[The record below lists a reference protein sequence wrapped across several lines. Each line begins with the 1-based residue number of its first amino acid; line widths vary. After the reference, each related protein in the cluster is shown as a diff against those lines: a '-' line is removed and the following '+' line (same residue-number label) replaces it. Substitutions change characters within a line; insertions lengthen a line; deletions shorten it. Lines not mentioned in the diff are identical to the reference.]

1 MSQAVKN
8 RSDDK
13 SYELITKMVRI
24 SRTSKVVKGG
34 RQFSISALVVVGNGV
49 DEVGMGLRK
58 AKEVRDAIQKA
69 TDDAKKS
76 MIKVSLKGRT
86 IQHSITSCHG
96 ATRVFMKPAASGT
109 GVIAGGAMRAIFEC
123 LGVEDV
129 LAKCIGS
136 SNPVNVALA
145 SFKALAKMQDPL
157 KVAYIRGVPVKHVL
171 GIAADTKGKETSDG

>member
-1 MSQAVKN
+1 MSQYESGKSEEKN
-8 RSDDK
+8 
-13 SYELITKMVRI
+13 YELITKMVRI

-34 RQFSISALVVVGNGV
+34 RQFSIAALVVVGDGV
-49 DEVGMGLRK
+49 SSIGCGTGK

-69 TDDAKKS
+69 TDNAKKN
-76 MIKVSLKGRT
+76 MFKVALKGRT
-86 IQHSITSCHG
+86 IQHAVVASHG
-96 ATRVFMKPAASGT
+96 ATRVFMKAAAVGT

-145 SFKALAKMQDPL
+145 TVKALKAQQDPL
-157 KVAYIRGVPVKHVL
+157 KTAHIRGVPVGHVL
-171 GIAADTKGKETSDG
+171 GIVHKEKQDG

>member
-1 MSQAVKN
+1 MAHHESA
-8 RSDDK
+8 RTEDK
-13 SYELITKMVRI
+13 TYELITKMVRI

-34 RQFSISALVVVGNGV
+34 RQFSISALVVVGDGV
-49 DEVGMGLRK
+49 ASVGCGTGK

-69 TDDAKKS
+69 TDCAKKN
-76 MIKVSLKGRT
+76 MFKVSLKGRT
-86 IQHSITSCHG
+86 IQHAVTMSHG
-96 ATRVFMKPAASGT
+96 ATRVFMKAAASGT

-145 SFKALAKMQDPL
+145 TIRALKSLQDPS
-157 KVAYIRGVPVKHVL
+157 KVAHIRGVPIRHVL
-171 GIAADTKGKETSDG
+171 GIARKEKHHG